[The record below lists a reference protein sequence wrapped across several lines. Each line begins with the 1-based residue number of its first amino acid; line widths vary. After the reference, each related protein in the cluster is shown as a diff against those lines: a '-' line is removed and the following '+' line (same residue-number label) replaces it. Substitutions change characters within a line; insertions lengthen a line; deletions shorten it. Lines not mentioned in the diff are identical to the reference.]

1 MPAFRFVLAAIAL
14 AATLPAQNPETLD
27 AQLQRIFEGKDLTAK
42 TLKPFRWLDEGAAY
56 TVVEPEGDGQSLVR
70 YDTGSGERKVLLPA
84 STVKGMTIDDYEWSP
99 DHKRLLIFT
108 NAKKVWR
115 QNTRGDYWIVE
126 VDGGKRT
133 KIGGDAP
140 ESTLMFARW
149 SPDGSRIAWVR
160 ANNLY
165 VQELASGSI
174 RQLTTDGSETIING
188 TSDWV
193 NEEELELR
201 DCYRWSPDSR
211 RIAYWQFDTSGV
223 GTFTL
228 INDTEDLYPKLS
240 RYRYPKVGTTNS
252 AVRVG
257 VVDAGGGETQWI
269 DTPGEARE
277 RYLPILEWAKSS
289 SELLVLELNRLQNQ
303 LDVFLADAATG
314 KVKRIAQEREDTFV
328 DLRESQRSELRWLAE
343 GKLLLWNSERDGW
356 RHIYTVSRD
365 GSATTLLTPGNFDV
379 IAVSGVDE
387 AGGWVYYIASPD
399 QPTQRYLYRS
409 RLDGSGK
416 RERVTPEG
424 LAGAHSYQIA
434 PNAKWAVHTY
444 STFDQPPRVE
454 VVRLPEHTVARNL
467 VDNSGLS
474 DSASALLAARSE
486 FLRVDIGE
494 GVVLDGWLV
503 KPDNFDPRKVYPLLV
518 HVYGEPA
525 GATAVDTWFG
535 NRGLFHRALANAG
548 YLVASFDNRGTPA
561 PRGSAWRHAGYGS
574 IGVLSSQEQAAA
586 VRALAK
592 TRAYVDAERVA
603 VWGWSGGGTN
613 TLNLMFRYPDLY
625 KVGMA
630 VAPVPDQT
638 LYDTIYQE
646 RYMGLPKENEK
657 GYHDGSAI
665 HFAEGLRGHLL
676 VVHGSGDDNVHYQGT
691 ERLVNRLVELGKSF
705 DLMVYPNR
713 THAIDEGTGTS
724 LHLHR
729 LLVRYLLEH
738 LPAGPRP

>member
-1 MPAFRFVLAAIAL
+1 MSVFRFVLAATVL
-14 AATLPAQNPETLD
+14 AASLPAQIPEPLD
-27 AQLQRIFEGKDLTAK
+27 AQLKRIFEGKDLTAK
-42 TLKPFRWLDEGAAY
+42 SLKPFRWIDEGAAY
-56 TVVEPEGDGQSLVR
+56 AVVEPDGDGQSLVR
-70 YDTGSGERKVLLPA
+70 YETGSGERKVLLPA
-84 STVKGMTIDDYEWSP
+84 AALKGLSIDNYEWSP

-108 NAKKVWR
+108 NTKKVWR
-115 QNTRGDYWIVE
+115 QNSRGDYWIVG
-126 VDGGKRT
+126 VDGGTRA

-140 ESTLMFARW
+140 ESSLMFAKC

-160 ANNLY
+160 GNNIY
-165 VQELASGSI
+165 VQDVASGSI
-174 RQLTTDGSETIING
+174 RQLTNDGSETTING

-193 NEEELELR
+193 NEEELGLR
-201 DCYRWSPDSR
+201 DCFRWSPDSR
-211 RIAYWQFDTSGV
+211 RIAYYQFDTTGV
-223 GTFTL
+223 GVYTL
-228 INDTEDLYPKLS
+228 INDTQDLYPTIS

-257 VVDAGGGETQWI
+257 VVSAEGGETRWI
-269 DTPGEARE
+269 DTPGDPRE
-277 RYLPILEWAKSS
+277 SYIPLLEWAKSS

-303 LDVFLADAATG
+303 LDVFLADVESG
-314 KVKRIAQEREDTFV
+314 KVKRLAQEHEKTFV
-328 DLRESQRSELRWLAE
+328 DLRETQSDELGWLSG
-343 GKLLLWNSERDGW
+343 GKRLLWNSERDGW
-356 RHIYTVSRD
+356 RHLYTIGRD
-365 GSATTLLTPGNFDV
+365 GGSTTLLTPGEFDV
-379 IAVSGVDE
+379 ITVASVDE
-387 AGGWVYYIASPD
+387 PGGWVYYIASPD

-409 RLDGSGK
+409 RLDGSGR
-416 RERVTPEG
+416 RERITPESQPG
-424 LAGAHSYQIA
+424 THSYKIA
-434 PNAKWAVHTY
+434 PDAKWAVHTY

-454 VVRLPEHTVARNL
+454 MVRLPEHTVARNL
-467 VDNSGLS
+467 IDNKNLAEAA
-474 DSASALLAARSE
+474 DSLLAARSE
-486 FLRVDIGE
+486 FLRVDIGD

-503 KPDNFDPRKVYPLLV
+503 KPANFDPGKVYPLLV
-518 HVYGEPA
+518 YVYGEPA
-525 GATAVDTWFG
+525 GANAIDAWFG
-535 NRGLFHRALANAG
+535 NRGLFHRALANSG

-592 TRAYVDAERVA
+592 ARPYVDATRVG

-613 TLNLMFRYPDLY
+613 TLNLMFRYPELY

-630 VAPVPDQT
+630 VAPVPDQK

-646 RYMGLPKENEK
+646 RYMGLPKDNEQ

-665 HFAEGLRGHLL
+665 NFTDGLQGRLL

-691 ERLVNRLVELGKSF
+691 ERLVNRLVETGKSF

-729 LLVRYLLEH
+729 LLARYLIEH